1 MVEWCL
7 NFKEK
12 LVMLVVNSFIISAE
26 PELLNGELF
35 QQSLRI
41 VSEEQWVEFATKVKT
56 ENMKIRNNRDPKQYL
71 EQLRFTIENLK
82 RRNTS
87 WEVGL
92 NKVLKMINY
101 QFDSPKP
108 VNQCLEQL
116 AQVVSKLSM
125 EYIS

>member
-1 MVEWCL
+1 
-7 NFKEK
+7 
-12 LVMLVVNSFIISAE
+12 MLVVNSFIISAE

-35 QQSLRI
+35 QRSLRI